1 MVKFVKKFQMGGE
14 MGAAPAPQPQAPAQ
28 AQPMPEGGAEQ
39 GADPVTAIVEQAM
52 QALQSQDPQMALGVC
67 EQLVQL
73 VQGGAAAEAP
83 AGGVPE
89 EPVMMR
95 KGGKMVAKKKK
106 KC

>member
-1 MVKFVKKFQMGGE
+1 MVKFVKRFQMGGE
-14 MGAAPAPQPQAPAQ
+14 MGAAPAPQE
-28 AQPMPEGGAEQ
+28 QPMPAEGAEAQ
-39 GADPVTAIVEQAM
+39 GAGDPVAAIVEQAM
-52 QALQSQDPQMALGVC
+52 QALQSQDPQMALSVC

-73 VQGGAAAEAP
+73 VQGGAAAGAP
-83 AGGVPE
+83 AGGAPE